1 MFQVFFANHRKR
13 IGSGGTAILACYGV
27 LKLHEPWG
35 IKMSG
40 HSKWS
45 TIKRQKG
52 AADAK
57 RGQLFT
63 KLAREISIAARQ
75 GLPDPDANT
84 RLRLAVD
91 RARAANMP
99 KENIERAI
107 QRAAGAGAADQFEE
121 VYYEG
126 YGPGGAAIMIQAQ
139 TDNRNRTVS
148 EVRAV
153 LTRSGGSLGENG
165 SVIWMFDHMGVIEL
179 PVDSSDPDEIA
190 LLAIDAGATDVE
202 IEDAVVVVYTAAAD
216 LHRVREGLLQA
227 GKTVEAA
234 QLTMRPKTLLEPEPD
249 VAVKVIRLAEKLEDL
264 DDVQEVFT
272 NVEVNDDVLA
282 AAM

>member
-1 MFQVFFANHRKR
+1 
-13 IGSGGTAILACYGV
+13 
-27 LKLHEPWG
+27 
-35 IKMSG
+35 MSG

-63 KLAREISIAARQ
+63 KLAREITIAARQ

-91 RARAANMP
+91 KAKAANMP
-99 KENIERAI
+99 KDNIERAI
-107 QRAAGAGAADQFEE
+107 QRASGTGAGDQYEE
-121 VYYEG
+121 LFYEG
-126 YGPGGAAIMIQAQ
+126 YGPGGAALMIQAQ
-139 TDNRNRTVS
+139 TDNRNRTVG
-148 EVRAV
+148 EVRAA
-153 LTRSGGSLGENG
+153 LTRAGGTLGENG
-165 SVIWMFDHMGVIEL
+165 SVGWMFDQMGMIEV
-179 PVDSSDPDEIA
+179 PVGNADPDE
-190 LLAIDAGATDVE
+190 LSLVAIDAGASDLETD
-202 IEDAVVVVYTAAAD
+202 DGVVVIYTDPAD
-216 LHRVREGLLQA
+216 LHRVREALTEA
-227 GKTVEAA
+227 GHEVEAA

-249 VAVKVIRLAEKLEDL
+249 AAIKVVRLVEKLEDL

-272 NVEVNDDVLA
+272 NVDINDEVLA

>member
-1 MFQVFFANHRKR
+1 
-13 IGSGGTAILACYGV
+13 
-27 LKLHEPWG
+27 
-35 IKMSG
+35 MSG

-99 KENIERAI
+99 KDNIERAI
-107 QRAAGAGAADQFEE
+107 QRAAGSGTADQYEE
-121 VYYEG
+121 IYYEG
-126 YGPGGAAIMIQAQ
+126 YGPGGAALMIQAQ
-139 TDNRNRTVS
+139 TDNRNRTVG

-153 LTRSGGSLGENG
+153 LTRAGGTLGESG
-165 SVIWMFDHMGVIEL
+165 SVGWMFDQMGMIEV
-179 PVDSSDPDEIA
+179 PVGSQDPDDIA
-190 LLAIDAGATDVE
+190 LVAIDAGASDVDTEEGIVVIFTDP
-202 IEDAVVVVYTAAAD
+202 TD
-216 LHRVREGLLQA
+216 LHRVREAIEADGTA
-227 GKTVEAA
+227 VEAA
-234 QLTMRPKTLLEPEPD
+234 QLTMRPKTMITPEPE
-249 VAVKVIRLAEKLEDL
+249 AAIKVIRLVERLEDL

-272 NVEVNDDVLA
+272 NADITDEVLA
-282 AAM
+282 AAG

>member
-1 MFQVFFANHRKR
+1 
-13 IGSGGTAILACYGV
+13 
-27 LKLHEPWG
+27 
-35 IKMSG
+35 MSG

-99 KENIERAI
+99 KDNIERAI
-107 QRAAGAGAADQFEE
+107 QRAAGAGSGDQYEE

-139 TDNRNRTVS
+139 TDNRNRTVG

-153 LTRSGGSLGENG
+153 LTRAGGTLGENG
-165 SVIWMFDHMGVIEL
+165 SVGWMFDQMGVIEV
-179 PVDSSDPDEIA
+179 PIGSSDPDEVS
-190 LLAIDAGATDVE
+190 LVAIDAGASDLDT
-202 IEDAVVVVYTAAAD
+202 EDGLIVIYTEPTD
-216 LHRVREGLLQA
+216 LHRVREALTAA
-227 GKTVEAA
+227 GQEVDAA
-234 QLTMRPKTLLEPEPD
+234 QLTMRPKTLVAPEPE
-249 VAVKVIRLAEKLEDL
+249 AAIKVIRLVEKLEDL

-272 NVEVNDDVLA
+272 NIDITDDVLA
-282 AAM
+282 AAT

>member
-1 MFQVFFANHRKR
+1 
-13 IGSGGTAILACYGV
+13 
-27 LKLHEPWG
+27 
-35 IKMSG
+35 MSG

-63 KLAREISIAARQ
+63 KLAREIAIAARQ
-75 GLPDPDANT
+75 GLPDPDSNT

-99 KENIERAI
+99 KDNIERAI
-107 QRAAGAGAADQFEE
+107 QRAAGVGQGDQFEE
-121 VYYEG
+121 IYYEG
-126 YGPGGAAIMIQAQ
+126 YGPGGTAIMIQAQ
-139 TDNRNRTVS
+139 TDNRNRTVG

-153 LTRSGGSLGENG
+153 LTRAGGTLGENG
-165 SVIWMFDHMGVIEL
+165 SVGWMFDQVGIIEM
-179 PVDSSDPDEIA
+179 PVGAADPDE
-190 LLAIDAGATDVE
+190 LSLEAIDAGASDVE
-202 IEDAVVVVYTAAAD
+202 AEDETLVIYTEPTD
-216 LHRVREGLLQA
+216 LHRVREALATA
-227 GKTVEAA
+227 GHEIEAA
-234 QLTMRPKTLLEPEPD
+234 QLTMRPKTTVSPEPD
-249 VAVKVIRLAEKLEDL
+249 AAVKVIRLVEKLEDL

-272 NVEVNDDVLA
+272 NVEISDEVLA

>member
-1 MFQVFFANHRKR
+1 
-13 IGSGGTAILACYGV
+13 
-27 LKLHEPWG
+27 
-35 IKMSG
+35 MSG

-63 KLAREISIAARQ
+63 KLAREIAIAARQ

-99 KENIERAI
+99 KDNIERAI
-107 QRAAGAGAADQFEE
+107 QRAAGAGSGDQYEE

-126 YGPGGAAIMIQAQ
+126 YGPGGAALMIQVQ
-139 TDNRNRTVS
+139 TDNRNRTVG
-148 EVRAV
+148 EVRAA
-153 LTRSGGSLGENG
+153 LTRAGGTLGENG
-165 SVIWMFDHMGVIEL
+165 SVGWMFDQMGIIAV
-179 PVDSSDPDEIA
+179 STGSTDPDEVA
-190 LLAIDAGATDVE
+190 LVAIDAGASDFET
-202 IEDAVVVVYTAAAD
+202 EDGVVVVYTDPAD
-216 LHRVREGLLQA
+216 LHRVREALTAEGH
-227 GKTVEAA
+227 EIEEA
-234 QLTMRPKTLLEPEPD
+234 QLTMRPKTLVAPEPD
-249 VAVKVIRLAEKLEDL
+249 VAIKVIRLVEKLEDL

-272 NVEVNDDVLA
+272 NIDVDEDVLA
-282 AAM
+282 AAT

>member
-1 MFQVFFANHRKR
+1 
-13 IGSGGTAILACYGV
+13 
-27 LKLHEPWG
+27 
-35 IKMSG
+35 MSG

-63 KLAREISIAARQ
+63 KLAREISVAARQ
-75 GLPDPDANT
+75 GLPDPEANF

-107 QRAAGAGAADQFEE
+107 QRAAGDGAGAHYDE

-126 YGPGGAAIMIQAQ
+126 YGPGGTALMIQTM
-139 TDNRNRTVS
+139 TDNRNRTVG

-153 LTRSGGSLGENG
+153 LTRGGGTLGESG
-165 SVIWMFDHMGVIEL
+165 SVGWMFDHVGLIEL
-179 PVDSSDPDEIA
+179 EPNGTDPDDIA
-190 LLAIDAGATDVE
+190 LVAIDAGASDVQ
-202 IEDAVVVVYTAAAD
+202 IEDGAVEVFTEVQD
-216 LHRVREGLLQA
+216 LHRVQEALKQEGCQIA
-227 GKTVEAA
+227 SA
-234 QLTMRPKTLLEPEPD
+234 QLTMRPKTLLTPEPD
-249 VAVKVIRLAEKLEDL
+249 VAVKTIRLVERLEDL

-272 NVEVNDDVLA
+272 NLDVPEEVLA
-282 AAM
+282 QAVS

>member
-1 MFQVFFANHRKR
+1 
-13 IGSGGTAILACYGV
+13 
-27 LKLHEPWG
+27 
-35 IKMSG
+35 MSG

-91 RARAANMP
+91 RARSANMP
-99 KENIERAI
+99 KDNIERAI
-107 QRAAGAGAADQFEE
+107 QRAAGSGTADQYEE
-121 VYYEG
+121 IYYEG
-126 YGPGGAAIMIQAQ
+126 YGPGGAALMIQAQ

-148 EVRAV
+148 EVRAA
-153 LTRSGGSLGENG
+153 LTRAGGTLGESG
-165 SVIWMFDHMGVIEL
+165 SVGWMFDQMGMIEV
-179 PVDSSDPDEIA
+179 PVGSQDPDDIA
-190 LLAIDAGATDVE
+190 LVAIDAGASDVDTEEGIVVIFTDP
-202 IEDAVVVVYTAAAD
+202 TD
-216 LHRVREGLLQA
+216 LHRVREAIEADGTA
-227 GKTVEAA
+227 VEAA
-234 QLTMRPKTLLEPEPD
+234 QLTMRPKTMITPEPE
-249 VAVKVIRLAEKLEDL
+249 AAIKVIRLVERLEDL

-272 NVEVNDDVLA
+272 NADITDEVLA
-282 AAM
+282 AAG